1 RSFCVSFVAERHL
14 SFWRH
19 PHPGPPPS
27 RGRGLKGVRLTR
39 VPSIRRDRRTV
50 PARTGNYLE
59 SLGQLFVD
67 FEVKVETIR
76 RPEAL
81 VAELVDAQVSGT
93 CGREVVEVR
102 VFSRAPSV
110 VRRDEH

>member
-1 RSFCVSFVAERHL
+1 MVSLSNHEVA
-14 SFWRH
+14 
-19 PHPGPPPS
+19 PPCRLTLRRAQGEDLES
-27 RGRGLKGVRLTR
+27 GAALKGCNHR
-39 VPSIRRDRRTV
+39 
-50 PARTGNYLE
+50 E

>member
-1 RSFCVSFVAERHL
+1 MTIACFYRPLDGGGSDGGEGAI
-14 SFWRH
+14 
-19 PHPGPPPS
+19 S
-27 RGRGLKGVRLTR
+27 R
-39 VPSIRRDRRTV
+39 
-50 PARTGNYLE
+50 NYRE

-67 FEVKVETIR
+67 FGVKVETIR